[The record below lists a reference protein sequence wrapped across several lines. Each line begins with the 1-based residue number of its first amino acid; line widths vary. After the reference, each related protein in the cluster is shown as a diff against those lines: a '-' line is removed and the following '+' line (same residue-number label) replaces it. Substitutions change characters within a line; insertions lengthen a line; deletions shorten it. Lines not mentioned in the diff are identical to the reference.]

1 MKLLEDNR
9 QILKSLAAG
18 VIHTSKKSHKKNKKN
33 GTDDNNDNDDNDNV
47 MDEEDQNVEESV
59 ADILER
65 ILAKEEYKDKRARN
79 MDLDEFLQLLA
90 DFNEA
95 GIHFAS

>member
-9 QILKSLAAG
+9 QTLKSLAAG
-18 VIHTSKKSHKKNKKN
+18 VIHTTKTSHKKKHNKKN
-33 GTDDNNDNDDNDNV
+33 GTDNAIDNI
-47 MDEEDQNVEESV
+47 MEEDDDDQTLNESV
-59 ADILER
+59 GDILER

-79 MDLDEFLQLLA
+79 MDLDDFLQLLA